1 MTESIDINITGHA
14 AGRFKFEAFKAD
26 AEGNEIPG
34 TRRIVADWFDN
45 LIVNGG
51 MNLIGDNPSGNAIG
65 NTSTLTACRVGTGS
79 TAPAVTDTALVN
91 QVAAT
96 TTVSARTS
104 GVQAT
109 TPYFGWF
116 RTTYRFAPSGTAQ
129 NLAEVGVA
137 TAATGGTLFSRAL
150 IVDGGGSP
158 TTIQVL
164 GDESLDVTYE
174 LRLYPPLA
182 DMPWSATISGTN
194 YSGIARADRAGD
206 ATAWNANGPN
216 WRMDGSSMKGCIL
229 ATSLAM
235 NVYNGTIGAIT
246 ATPSGTAVSVDL
258 SPVGAVT
265 AAAYTANSFQRSHAV
280 LLDLAVGNVSGGISA
295 FRIMTGIGGYQ
306 FSASPA
312 FAKDSTKRLTLNITF
327 SWARYTP

>member
-14 AGRFKFEAFKAD
+14 AGRFKFETFKTDAD
-26 AEGNEIPG
+26 GKEIPG
-34 TRRIVADWFDN
+34 TRRIAADWFDN

-65 NTSTLTACRVGTGS
+65 SSLTLTACRVGTGS
-79 TAPAVTDTALVN
+79 ATPAVTDTALAS
-91 QVAAT
+91 QVAT
-96 TTVSARTS
+96 TTTIPARSS

-137 TAATGGTLFSRAL
+137 TQATGGTLFSRAL

-174 LRLYPPLA
+174 LRLYPPLT
-182 DMPWSATISGTN
+182 DMPWSATISGVS
-194 YSGIARADRAGD
+194 YSGIARADRAGNN
-206 ATAWNANGPN
+206 TAWNSGGPN
-216 WRMDGSSMKGCIL
+216 WTMDGSSMKGCIL
-229 ATSLAM
+229 ATTLAM
-235 NVYNGTIGAIT
+235 QVYNGSIGAIT
-246 ATPSGTAVSVDL
+246 ASPSGTAVAVDL
-258 SPVGAVT
+258 SPAAAVT
-265 AAAYTANSFQRSHAV
+265 AGAYTANSFQRSHAV

>member
-1 MTESIDINITGHA
+1 MTESINISITSHA
-14 AGRFKFEAFKAD
+14 AGRFKIEKFKVD
-26 AEGNEIPG
+26 TDGNEIPG
-34 TRRIVADWFDN
+34 SRAVAADWFDN
-45 LIVNGG
+45 MIVNGG
-51 MNLIGDNPSGNAIG
+51 MNLIGDNPAGNAIG
-65 NTSTLTACRVGTGS
+65 NSTTLAACRVGTGS
-79 TAPAVTDTALVN
+79 TAPAATDTALVT
-91 QVAAT
+91 QVAT
-96 TTVSARTS
+96 TTTVANRAS

-116 RTTYRFAPSGTAQ
+116 RNTYRFAPSGTAQ

-150 IVDGGGSP
+150 IVDGGGNP

-174 LRLYPPLA
+174 LRLYPPLS

-194 YSGIARADRAGD
+194 YTGIARADRAGD
-206 ATAWNANGPN
+206 ATAWNSSGPN

-235 NVYNGTIGAIT
+235 QVYNGSIGSVT

-258 SPVGAVT
+258 SPGAAVT
-265 AAAYTANSFQRSHAV
+265 AGAYTANSFQRSHSV
-280 LLDLAVGNVSGGISA
+280 LLDLAVGNVAGGISA